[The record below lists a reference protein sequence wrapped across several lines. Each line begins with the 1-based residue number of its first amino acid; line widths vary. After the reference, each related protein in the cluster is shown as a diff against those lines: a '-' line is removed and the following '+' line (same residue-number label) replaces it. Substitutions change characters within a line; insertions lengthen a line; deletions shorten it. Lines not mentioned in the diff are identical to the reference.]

1 MLLALTEVSGWR
13 ASCVQGLGSGF
24 LGLGFVV
31 QGA

>member
-1 MLLALTEVSGWR
+1 MVLAVTEASCWR
-13 ASCVQGLGSGF
+13 ASIVQGLGSDF